1 MSKRVKMKEKD
12 ENIENLFGNLKN
24 IHPFKVPESYFET
37 FADRLMVKIEE
48 EEQPI
53 KKRSLFLYL
62 KPIMTMAASFALVM
76 LLVYVPINKFFP
88 SGKGYITQQ
97 QLNNEPIDTVDVLPT
112 ALISYFSESQFM
124 SAISDMADLES
135 DTLST
140 DSLADY
146 IAANYTDYDIIANN

>member
-1 MSKRVKMKEKD
+1 M
-12 ENIENLFGNLKN
+12 LF
-24 IHPFKVPESYFET
+24 
-37 FADRLMVKIEE
+37 
-48 EEQPI
+48 
-53 KKRSLFLYL
+53 RS
-62 KPIMTMAASFALVM
+62 
-76 LLVYVPINKFFP
+76 VPISKFFP
-88 SGKGYITQQ
+88 SGKGYISQQ